1 MILAESPRRQRVTK
15 LVNWGHWFALANII
29 IAIVI
34 ASIFVFSSPLPGTGV
49 GTLYLLANWFGH
61 ISFMT
66 FFGFVIFIL
75 PLCYLV
81 NNPSVIKA
89 SASVIAAVGLALLAF
104 DALLFNR
111 TGFHFSFH
119 AADLLRDEAQS
130 QMAIEGWQQWA
141 FLLLLFI
148 VWLGF
153 QLVLANAIWKRVDRF
168 TKHKIGVPVAT
179 FFVSCFVTSHA
190 IHVWADAG
198 LYQPIIKQDNMF
210 PLSYPA
216 TAKTTM
222 SRYGLLDLAAYEER
236 KQLQFNPDIH
246 SITYPAEPVYCS
258 IETSKNVTVIVQ
270 TSSDTSGLMKGA
282 LENEALFDKKNL
294 NRVNNYYSTASS
306 LRGLMTTTLFGV
318 PEIYEEAL
326 VNKRPVML
334 ALPLGSGM
342 PVSIH
347 SEDALPLAQLSG
359 YQQPL
364 SNNHQGLHIAFL
376 PHNKVNNYL
385 DSALERKHDVI
396 VATGFGEPNGK
407 GALFSTL
414 PLKGNLASSEDLAP
428 TILNALGCT
437 APSTFYSTGQNLLDP
452 TRPWLVSTSGERIV
466 VFHDNKRT
474 DVLSNGSYEISEIAS
489 GKRSKDALNV
499 ELLSQAI
506 KHLSRFSKQN

>member
-34 ASIFVFSSPLPGTGV
+34 ASIFVFSSPMPGTGV

-61 ISFMT
+61 IGFMT

-81 NNPSVIKA
+81 SNQRVIKA
-89 SASVIAAVGLALLAF
+89 SASIIAAVGLALLAF

-111 TGFHFSFH
+111 TGFHISFY
-119 AADLLRDEAQS
+119 AADLLKNQAQS
-130 QMAIEGWQQWA
+130 QIAMENWQQWA
-141 FLLLLFI
+141 FLFLLFI

-153 QLVLANAIWKRVDRF
+153 QLVLANAIWKRVERF
-168 TKHKIGVPVAT
+168 SRYKIGIPVTT

-190 IHVWADAG
+190 IHVWADAK

-258 IETSKNVTVIVQ
+258 IETSKNLTVVVQ
-270 TSSDTSGLMKGA
+270 TDSSPLPEFADTS
-282 LENEALFDKKNL
+282 L
-294 NRVNNYYSTASS
+294 NVIGDYYSTASS
-306 LRGLMTTTLFGV
+306 IEGLITTTLFGV
-318 PEIYEEAL
+318 PEIYQDAL
-326 VNKRPVML
+326 SQKRPVLL

-347 SEDALPLAQLSG
+347 SEVALPLPQLSG
-359 YQQPL
+359 YIQPL
-364 SNNHQGLHIAFL
+364 TNNHQGLHIAFL
-376 PHNKVNNYL
+376 NGDDINRYAS
-385 DSALERKHDVI
+385 DALSRGHDVI
-396 VATGFGEPNGK
+396 VATGFSSEFGK
-407 GALFSTL
+407 GHLLSNL
-414 PLKGNLASSEDLAP
+414 PLKASLASTEDLAP
-428 TILNALGCT
+428 TILNALGCS
-437 APSTFYSTGQNLLDP
+437 APATYYSTGQNLLSP
-452 TRPWLVSTSGERIV
+452 SRSWLVSTSGERIV

-474 DVLSNGSYEISEIAS
+474 DVLSNGSYEISDMRT
-489 GKRSKDALNV
+489 GKRSNDALNV
-499 ELLSQAI
+499 DLLSQAI

>member
-34 ASIFVFSSPLPGTGV
+34 ASIFVFSSPMPGTSV
-49 GTLYLLANWFGH
+49 GTVFLLANWFGH
-61 ISFMT
+61 IGFMT

-81 NNPSVIKA
+81 NNQRIIKA
-89 SASVIAAVGLALLAF
+89 SASIIAAVGLALLAF
-104 DALLFNR
+104 DALLYNR
-111 TGFHFSFH
+111 TGFHISFH
-119 AADLLRDEAQS
+119 AADLLRDEAKNQIS
-130 QMAIEGWQQWA
+130 VENWQQWA
-141 FLLLLFI
+141 FLFLLFI

-153 QLVLANAIWKRVDRF
+153 QLVLANAIWKRVERF
-168 TKHKIGVPVAT
+168 TRYKVGIPVTT

-190 IHVWADAG
+190 IHVWADAK

-246 SITYPAEPVYCS
+246 NIIYPAEPVYCS
-258 IETSKNVTVIVQ
+258 VETSKNMTVVVQ
-270 TSSDTSGLMKGA
+270 IDSSDDPLYGKTTLQVMQ
-282 LENEALFDKKNL
+282 
-294 NRVNNYYSTASS
+294 NYYSTASTIE
-306 LRGLMTTTLFGV
+306 GLITTTLFGV
-318 PEIYEEAL
+318 PEIYEAAL
-326 VNKRPVML
+326 SNKRPVLL

-347 SEDALPLAQLSG
+347 SEEALPFPQLAG
-359 YQQPL
+359 YLQPL

-376 PHNKVNNYL
+376 KGDEIAQYVN
-385 DSALERKHDVI
+385 SALSRQHDVI
-396 VATGFGEPNGK
+396 VATGFGESSGK
-407 GALFSTL
+407 GRLYSSIGLNAD
-414 PLKGNLASSEDLAP
+414 LASTEDLAP
-428 TILNALGCT
+428 TILNALGCR
-437 APSTFYSTGQNLLDP
+437 APSTFYSTGQNLISP
-452 TRPWLVSTSGERIV
+452 SRPWLVSTSGERIV

-474 DVLSNGSYEISEIAS
+474 DVLSNGSYEISELKT
-489 GKRSKDALNV
+489 GKRSNDPLNV
-499 ELLSQAI
+499 DLLSQAI
-506 KHLSRFSKQN
+506 KHLSRFSTQH

>member
-34 ASIFVFSSPLPGTGV
+34 ASIFVFSSPMPGTGV
-49 GTLYLLANWFGH
+49 GTLYLLSNWFGH
-61 ISFMT
+61 IGFMT

-89 SASVIAAVGLALLAF
+89 SASIIAAVGLALLAF

-111 TGFHFSFH
+111 TGFHISFH
-119 AADLLRDEAQS
+119 AADLLKNEAQT
-130 QMAIEGWQQWA
+130 QIALENWQQWA
-141 FLLLLFI
+141 FLFLLFV

-153 QLVLANAIWKRVDRF
+153 QLVLANAIWKRVERF
-168 TKHKIGVPVAT
+168 NRYKVGIPVTT

-190 IHVWADAG
+190 IHVWADAK

-246 SITYPAEPVYCS
+246 NITYPAEPVYCS
-258 IETSKNVTVIVQ
+258 IETNINLTVVVQ
-270 TSSDTSGLMKGA
+270 IDNAAEPDFTSLGLNTVKH
-282 LENEALFDKKNL
+282 
-294 NRVNNYYSTASS
+294 YYSTASS
-306 LRGLMTTTLFGV
+306 IEGLMTTTLFGV
-318 PEIYEEAL
+318 PEIYSDAL
-326 VNKRPVML
+326 SRKRPVLL

-347 SEDALPLAQLSG
+347 SEKALPLPQLSG
-359 YQQPL
+359 YLQPL
-364 SNNHQGLHIAFL
+364 SNSHQGLHIAFL
-376 PHNKVNNYL
+376 ASVDTEQYVR
-385 DSALERKHDVI
+385 DALARDHKVI
-396 VATGFGEPNGK
+396 VATGFGGELTK
-407 GALFSTL
+407 GQLHS
-414 PLKGNLASSEDLAP
+414 NLALKATLASTEDLAP
-428 TILNALGCT
+428 TILNALGCN
-437 APSTFYSTGQNLLDP
+437 APSTFYSTGQNLIAP
-452 TRPWLVSTSGERIV
+452 SRPWLVSTSGDRIV

-474 DVLSNGSYEISEIAS
+474 DVLSNGSYEISDMET
-489 GKRSKDALNV
+489 GKRSKEALNV
-499 ELLSQAI
+499 DLLSQAV
-506 KHLSRFSKQN
+506 KHLSRFSNQN

>member
-34 ASIFVFSSPLPGTGV
+34 ASIFVFSSPMPGTGV

-61 ISFMT
+61 IGFMT

-81 NNPSVIKA
+81 NNPRVIKV

-111 TGFHFSFH
+111 TGFHISFH
-119 AADLLRDEAQS
+119 AADLLRSEAQS
-130 QMAIEGWQQWA
+130 TMAIESWQQWA
-141 FLLLLFI
+141 FLFLLFI

-153 QLVLANAIWKRVDRF
+153 QLVLANAIWKRVERF
-168 TKHKIGVPVAT
+168 TRHKVGIPVTT

-190 IHVWADAG
+190 IHVWADAK

-246 SITYPAEPVYCS
+246 NITYPAEPVYCS
-258 IETSKNVTVIVQ
+258 IETNRNLTVVVQ
-270 TSSDTSGLMKGA
+270 TD
-282 LENEALFDKKNL
+282 NEQVVDLSNIKRNTL
-294 NRVNNYYSTASS
+294 NKVANYYSTASS
-306 LRGLMTTTLFGV
+306 IEGLMTTTLFGV
-318 PEIYEEAL
+318 PEIYQDAL
-326 VNKRPVML
+326 SQKRPVLL

-347 SEDALPLAQLSG
+347 SDEALPLPQLAG
-359 YQQPL
+359 YLQPL
-364 SNNHQGLHIAFL
+364 SNNHDGLHIAFL
-376 PHNKVNNYL
+376 K
-385 DSALERKHDVI
+385 SADIESYVKNTLARKHDVI
-396 VATGFGEPNGK
+396 VATGFGSESGK
-407 GALFSTL
+407 GTLYSTL
-414 PLKGNLASSEDLAP
+414 KLNASLASTEDLAP
-428 TILNALGCT
+428 TILGALGCN
-437 APSTFYSTGQNLLDP
+437 APATFYSTGQSLLSP
-452 TRPWLVSTSGERIV
+452 SRPWLVSTSGERIV

-474 DVLSNGSYEISEIAS
+474 DVLSNGSYEISDMAT
-489 GKRSKDALNV
+489 GKRSKEALNV
-499 ELLSQAI
+499 DLLSQAI
-506 KHLSRFSKQN
+506 KHLSRFSTQN